1 MNDLDESLSKY
12 NLIHKGKVRNIYEY
26 ASDRLL
32 IVTTDRISAFDFVFE
47 DEIPGKGELLTKM
60 SEFWFRKTRHILDNH
75 IIEDSSMNVASDIV
89 DRSML
94 VKKTEVIPIEAIVR
108 GHLSGSA
115 WKSYKDSKEINGKLI
130 NKEYQQYDM
139 LNQPIFTPST
149 KARIGS
155 KDENISIEKM
165 YDIIGKNLA
174 DRVISK
180 SLLLYEYAYDYAKKR
195 GIIIADTK
203 FEFGIDSENNLILI
217 DEVFTPDCSRF
228 WLYDIDK
235 NHINHN
241 SFDKQ
246 FFRDYLLSINWDSQQ
261 IVLPANIKNEIMERY
276 KLAYKLITDNVDGL

>member
-1 MNDLDESLSKY
+1 MNDLGESLSKY

-60 SEFWFRKTRHILDNH
+60 SEFWFRKTKHILDNH
-75 IIEDSSMNVASDIV
+75 IIEDSSINVASDIV

-130 NKEYQQYDM
+130 SKEYQQYDM

-174 DRVISK
+174 DHVISK

-228 WLYDIDK
+228 WLYDLDK

>member
-75 IIEDSSMNVASDIV
+75 IIEDSSINVASDIV

-130 NKEYQQYDM
+130 SKEYQQYDM

-203 FEFGIDSENNLILI
+203 FEFGIDSEDNLILI

-235 NHINHN
+235 NHIDHN

>member
-1 MNDLDESLSKY
+1 MNDLGESLSKY

-75 IIEDSSMNVASDIV
+75 IIEDSSINVASDIV

-203 FEFGIDSENNLILI
+203 FEFGIDSEDNLILI

-235 NHINHN
+235 NHIDHN

>member
-12 NLIHKGKVRNIYEY
+12 NLIHKGKVRNIYDY

-75 IIEDSSMNVASDIV
+75 IIEDSSINVASDIV

-130 NKEYQQYDM
+130 SKEYQQYDM

-203 FEFGIDSENNLILI
+203 FEFGIDSEDNLILI

-235 NHINHN
+235 NHIDHN

>member
-60 SEFWFRKTRHILDNH
+60 SEFWFRKTKHILDNH
-75 IIEDSSMNVASDIV
+75 IIEDSSINVASDIV

-130 NKEYQQYDM
+130 SKEYQQYDM

-203 FEFGIDSENNLILI
+203 FEFGIDSEDNLILI

-235 NHINHN
+235 NHIDHN

-261 IVLPANIKNEIMERY
+261 IVLPTNIKNEIMERY

>member
-12 NLIHKGKVRNIYEY
+12 NLIHKGKVRNIYDY

-75 IIEDSSMNVASDIV
+75 IIEDSSINVASDIV

-203 FEFGIDSENNLILI
+203 FEFGIDSEDNLILI

-235 NHINHN
+235 NHIDHN

>member
-60 SEFWFRKTRHILDNH
+60 SEFWFRKTKHILDNH
-75 IIEDSSMNVASDIV
+75 IIKDSSINVGSDIV

-108 GHLSGSA
+108 GHLTGSA

-130 NKEYQQYDM
+130 SKEYQQYDM

-228 WLYDIDK
+228 WLYDLDK

>member
-75 IIEDSSMNVASDIV
+75 IIEDSSINVASDIV

-130 NKEYQQYDM
+130 SKEYQQYDM

-203 FEFGIDSENNLILI
+203 FEFGIDSEDNLILI

-235 NHINHN
+235 NHIDHN

-261 IVLPANIKNEIMERY
+261 IVLPTNIKNEIMERY

>member
-1 MNDLDESLSKY
+1 MNDLGESLSKY

>member
-75 IIEDSSMNVASDIV
+75 IIEDSSINVASDIV

-203 FEFGIDSENNLILI
+203 FEFGIDSEDNLILI

-235 NHINHN
+235 NHIDHN

>member
-1 MNDLDESLSKY
+1 MNALDESLSKY
-12 NLIHKGKVRNIYEY
+12 NLIHKGKVRNIYDY

-75 IIEDSSMNVASDIV
+75 IIEDSSINVASDIV

-203 FEFGIDSENNLILI
+203 FEFGIDSEDNLILI

-235 NHINHN
+235 NHIDHN

>member
-12 NLIHKGKVRNIYEY
+12 NLIHKGKVRNIYDY

-75 IIEDSSMNVASDIV
+75 IIEDSSINVASDIV

-203 FEFGIDSENNLILI
+203 FEFGIDSEDNLILI

-235 NHINHN
+235 NHIDHN

-261 IVLPANIKNEIMERY
+261 IVLPTNIKNEIMERY

>member
-1 MNDLDESLSKY
+1 MNDLGESLSKY

-75 IIEDSSMNVASDIV
+75 IIEDSSINVASDIV

-130 NKEYQQYDM
+130 SKEYQQYDM

-203 FEFGIDSENNLILI
+203 FEFGIDSEDNLILI

-235 NHINHN
+235 NHIDHN

>member
-1 MNDLDESLSKY
+1 MNDLGESLSKY

-60 SEFWFRKTRHILDNH
+60 SEFWFRKTKHILDNH
-75 IIEDSSMNVASDIV
+75 IIEDSSINVASDIV

-130 NKEYQQYDM
+130 SKEYQQYDM

-174 DRVISK
+174 DHVISK

-228 WLYDIDK
+228 WLYDLDK

-261 IVLPANIKNEIMERY
+261 IVLPTNIKNEIMERY

>member
-1 MNDLDESLSKY
+1 
-12 NLIHKGKVRNIYEY
+12 
-26 ASDRLL
+26 
-32 IVTTDRISAFDFVFE
+32 
-47 DEIPGKGELLTKM
+47 M

-75 IIEDSSMNVASDIV
+75 IIEDSSINVASDIV

-203 FEFGIDSENNLILI
+203 FEFGIDSEDNLILI

-235 NHINHN
+235 NHIDHN

>member
-60 SEFWFRKTRHILDNH
+60 SEFWFRKTKHILDNH
-75 IIEDSSMNVASDIV
+75 IIEDSSINVASDIV

-108 GHLSGSA
+108 GHLTGSA
-115 WKSYKDSKEINGKLI
+115 WKSYKDSKEINGELI

-139 LNQPIFTPST
+139 LSQPIFTPST
-149 KARIGS
+149 KASIGS

-203 FEFGIDSENNLILI
+203 FEFGIDSEDNLILI

-235 NHINHN
+235 NHIDHN

>member
-12 NLIHKGKVRNIYEY
+12 NLIHKGKVRNIYDY

-75 IIEDSSMNVASDIV
+75 IIEDSSINVASDIV

-115 WKSYKDSKEINGKLI
+115 WESYKDSKEINGKLI
-130 NKEYQQYDM
+130 SKEYQQYDM

-203 FEFGIDSENNLILI
+203 FEFGIDSEDNLILI

-235 NHINHN
+235 NHIDHN